1 MTLLAA
7 PPSGVPRPAS
17 ANELDPSAS
26 TAGSHS
32 PWPSDWSPSHPCLTP
47 PKLTLSSPAF
57 GGFQSPPPQGPWD
70 FSSIA
75 WEMMTPDFLPGD
87 HFLWGT
93 HTKVPLPLPPGLVL
107 GRPKIPSPISKAGG
121 RFSALHSG
129 FLSILQGCLE

>member
-1 MTLLAA
+1 MSWTPLPPPQAATAPGLLTGLHLTRALLL
-7 PPSGVPRPAS
+7 PNS
-17 ANELDPSAS
+17 PSARQHLG
-26 TAGSHS
+26 A
-32 PWPSDWSPSHPCLTP
+32 
-47 PKLTLSSPAF
+47 SSP
-57 GGFQSPPPQGPWD
+57 PPPQGPWD